1 MRKNAVILLFIVALI
16 TGATSAAPLTVT
28 SPDGHLRLTAG
39 IDKGRPYYTLS
50 RDGVVILGTS
60 HLGFALESGDLST
73 GMKIVSSSHDT
84 HDDSWTTL
92 WGEDEIIRNHYNQL
106 SVTLQGGRPRAKM
119 TVTFRLFDDGLGFRY
134 EIPRQKALPHIVVTD
149 ELTEFTLPHD
159 VPAWSIPTNRTIYY
173 ENLYHRDLLSVKDTV
188 HTPLTIEAAPDVYLA
203 IHQAAL
209 VDYADLNL
217 TPRAGKDGS
226 VTMLSALTPWQDGT
240 KVKAGN
246 QLCSPWRTVIV
257 GRKPGDLITSRLMLN
272 LNEPC
277 TWDDTSW
284 IQPGR
289 YIGIWWSIHKKKHTW
304 EQGPHHGATTENMK
318 HYIDF
323 AAKHGFS
330 GVLAEGWNYGWGSG
344 EEISFTKPYPDFDL
358 NEVTR
363 YARERGVFVVGH
375 TETWGKSRLL
385 EEQMEDAFSLYER
398 LGIKV
403 VKTGYVGAMLNGE
416 ELQHS
421 QFGARHYRRVLEC
434 AARHHIMIDN
444 HEPMMPTGLQR
455 TLPNLMTQEGVRGQ
469 EYNAWSQDGGN
480 PPSHT
485 ATLPFTR
492 GLAGPMDFTPAIFDY
507 SDEVV
512 PGTRPKSTLA
522 KQLAEFVVLYSP
534 LQMAAD
540 AIESYENH
548 PALSFIESCPTTWR
562 KTIVPNG
569 EIGHYVTIARQARD
583 GSGRWFIGSL
593 TDETSRTLTLSL
605 TFLDTDK
612 RYRAM
617 IYEDGPGADYLD
629 NPMSMSIRQ
638 QDVTA
643 ADVLTLRLARSGG
656 VAIRLTP
663 LP

>member
-1 MRKNAVILLFIVALI
+1 MRTKPVILLFMVALI
-16 TGATSAAPLTVT
+16 TSVTCAAPLTLT
-28 SPDGHLRLTAG
+28 SPDGHLRLTTG
-39 IDKGRPYYTLS
+39 IDKGKPFYTLS
-50 RDGVVILGTS
+50 RDGVTILATS
-60 HLGFALESGDLST
+60 HLGFALKSGDLST
-73 GMKIVSSSHDT
+73 GMKIVSSSRDT
-84 HDDSWTTL
+84 HDDTWTTL

-106 SVTLQGGRPRAKM
+106 SVTLQGGKPRAKM

-134 EIPRQKALPHIVVTD
+134 EIPQQKALSDIVVTD
-149 ELTEFTLPHD
+149 ELTEFTLPQD

-173 ENLYHRDLLSVKDTV
+173 ENLYQRDLLSRKDTV

-217 TPRAGKDGS
+217 TPRVGKNGA
-226 VTMLSALTPWQDGT
+226 VTMLAALTPWQDGT
-240 KVKAGN
+240 KVKAGR

-257 GRKPGDLITSRLMLN
+257 GHHPGDLITSRLMLN

-277 TWDDTSW
+277 AWDDTSW

-318 HYIDF
+318 RYIDF
-323 AAKHGFS
+323 ASKHGFS
-330 GVLAEGWNYGWGSG
+330 GVLAEGWNYGWGRG
-344 EEISFTKPYPDFDL
+344 EEISFTKPYPDFDI

-480 PPSHT
+480 PPGHT

-593 TDETSRTLTLSL
+593 TDEASRTLDLPL
-605 TFLDTDK
+605 TFLDGGK

-638 QDVTA
+638 QEVTA
-643 ADVLTLRLARSGG
+643 GDVLTLRLARSGG

-663 LP
+663 IP